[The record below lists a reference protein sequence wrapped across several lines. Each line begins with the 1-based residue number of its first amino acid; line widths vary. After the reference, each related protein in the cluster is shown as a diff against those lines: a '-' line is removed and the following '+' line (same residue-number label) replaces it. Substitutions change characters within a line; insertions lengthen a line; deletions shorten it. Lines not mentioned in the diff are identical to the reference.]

1 VTLRVMHLLNSFQIG
16 GAETVALNL
25 ARAMDYRRFKP
36 AACSLTGPGPMADR
50 FREMGIDVCH
60 LDGPAALDARR
71 LGLLARLARLL
82 RRERIDVLHCH
93 NTLPIFYGALAG
105 QLAGVGAVVGT
116 RHSLSTTR
124 RFSRRWLLENAAA
137 SLVSHYIA
145 VSRTVLES
153 AAASGSIP
161 RRKASVIYNGVDID
175 SYVPA
180 PETGKKAYGTVV
192 IGCVARLS
200 PEKCHSDLIHAVKLL
215 LDQGRDVRLD
225 LVGDGSLRRQLED
238 QVSGLRL
245 IKHVRFLGSRDD
257 VAALL
262 RAFDVFALASR
273 FEGLPLTVLEA
284 MAAGLPVVV
293 TRVGS
298 LHEAVEEER
307 NGFIV
312 PSEQPAQLAAALDK
326 LVVDPSLRSRMGAA
340 GRRMCEERFSLAAVA
355 EQHQDLYERLLH
367 AKGRIRK
374 GSSH

>member
-16 GAETVALNL
+16 GAEAVALNL
-25 ARAMDYRRFKP
+25 ARAMNCRRFKP

-50 FREMGIDVCH
+50 FRGMGIDVCH

-71 LGLLARLARLL
+71 LGLLARLAGLL
-82 RRERIDVLHCH
+82 RRGRIDVLHCH
-93 NTLPIFYGALAG
+93 NTLPIVYGALAG

-137 SLVSHYIA
+137 WLVSHYIA

-153 AAASGSIP
+153 ATASGSIA
-161 RRKASVIYNGVDID
+161 RRKASVIYNGVDIEK
-175 SYVPA
+175 YVP
-180 PETGKKAYGTVV
+180 ESGTGKEGYGTVV
-192 IGCVARLS
+192 VGCVARLS
-200 PEKCHSDLIHAVKLL
+200 HEKCHSDLIDAVKLL
-215 LDQGRDVRLD
+215 VDQGRDVQLV

-238 QVSGLRL
+238 QVSRLRL
-245 IKHVRFLGSRDD
+245 VEHVRFLGTRDD

-262 RAFDVFALASR
+262 RTFDIFALASR

-284 MAAGLPVVV
+284 MATGLPVVV

-298 LHEAVEEER
+298 LHEAVEEGR
-307 NGFIV
+307 NGLIV
-312 PSEQPAQLAAALDK
+312 PSERPAQLAAAIDK

-340 GRRMCEERFSLAAVA
+340 GRCMCEERFSLALVA
-355 EQHQDLYERLLH
+355 EQHEDLYERLLH
-367 AKGRIRK
+367 AKGRIRE
-374 GSSH
+374 GNSD